1 MPVNEP
7 ETVTVEREPATSRGV
22 ATRRRILDA
31 ACDLVFERGAMAVT
45 LDEILAATGTS
56 KSQLYHYFGDRS
68 DLIRAVVARQGER
81 VLDLQRPVLGAVD
94 GWEALGRWRDFV
106 VDVVEDL
113 NCRGGC
119 PVGSLADELAE
130 LDEQARIEAASV
142 FEQWQALLVGAF
154 RAMVATGELQ
164 READLH
170 RLALATLASLE
181 GGLLLAKTTRTTA
194 PVEAALDAAIAHL
207 RAFAVEPGGR
217 PPRTGGR

>member
-1 MPVNEP
+1 M
-7 ETVTVEREPATSRGV
+7 
-22 ATRRRILDA
+22 TRRAPDGGPRTSSY
-31 ACDLVFERGAMAVT
+31 RPST
-45 LDEILAATGTS
+45 PLAPAS
-56 KSQLYHYFGDRS
+56 
-68 DLIRAVVARQGER
+68 IER

-154 RAMVATGELQ
+154 RAMVATGQLQ
-164 READLH
+164 READLD

-181 GGLLLAKTTRTTA
+181 GGLLLAKTTRTTV

-207 RAFAVEPGGR
+207 RAFAVDPGGR
-217 PPRTGGR
+217 PRRTGGR